1 MKRVI
6 TASLGGNPHP
16 LEEDAHA
23 RLARYLEDAA
33 RTLAANPD
41 REEILGDLE
50 RGIATQ
56 CQRRLTPGTTV
67 IDLRTLDAALAEI
80 GPVRNEPV
88 VESATVASTPARIEQ
103 ISEGA
108 WISGVCNGLAHG
120 MNVDVG
126 LVRLVAVILLV
137 FSGGAMI
144 AVYLALMLVMPY
156 APLSAPTAQVAWL
169 PSRCRNV
176 VGRLRAGVIAAFR

>member
-6 TASLGGNPHP
+6 TASLGGNPYP
-16 LEEDAHA
+16 LDEDAHA

-50 RGIATQ
+50 RGIASQ
-56 CQRRLTPGTTV
+56 CQRRLAPGTTV
-67 IDLRTLDAALAEI
+67 IDLQTLDAALAEI
-80 GPVRNEPV
+80 GPVRSEPGG
-88 VESATVASTPARIEQ
+88 ESAAIASPPARIEQ

-108 WISGVCNGLAHG
+108 WISGVCNGLAQG
-120 MNVDVG
+120 MNADVS
-126 LVRLVAVILLV
+126 LVRLVAVILGV

-156 APLSAPTAQVAWL
+156 APLSAPAASVAWL

-176 VGRLRAGVIAAFR
+176 VERLRASVIAAFR